1 MKYSL
6 LMPHEVRFG
15 WGVRSELPDLVAQ
28 FGQRAFL
35 VTGGSSLEASG
46 HLAAITAAFV
56 EADMQVEMIRSSG
69 SEPTIAMVDEATAH
83 IVGCE
88 PREGDVVV
96 GLGGGAVM
104 DLAKALAAMATN
116 AGGRS
121 IREYLEGVGSGLELL
136 RTPLPVIAVPT
147 TAGTGSEAT
156 KNAVISVNEPPCK
169 KSLRSTHMMPRV
181 ALIDPEFTVS
191 CPPHITAWS
200 GMDAITQLIESFLS
214 QRANSFSQMLCLEGL
229 PGSIRA
235 LRTAFVDGENRM
247 AREFLSHAAF
257 LSGLALA
264 NSGLGFAHGVAAAL
278 GSTSHVPHGLACAVL
293 LPVALRVNRDACRD
307 QFPLLASALIPGNSS
322 QDPYGAVEQAIV
334 SLLEDLRIPLQLR
347 ELGVAEA
354 DLPAIAEGSMG
365 NSMSG
370 NPVPMTPSDVLNVLE
385 NCW

>member
-15 WGVRSELPDLVAQ
+15 WGVRSELPDLVSQ
-28 FGQRAFL
+28 TGQRAFL
-35 VTGGSSLEASG
+35 VTGGSSLETSG
-46 HLAAITAAFV
+46 QLAVIVAALV
-56 EADMQVEMIRSSG
+56 EADVQVELIRSSG
-69 SEPTIAMVDEATAH
+69 GEPTIAMVDEATAH
-83 IVGCE
+83 IVRCA
-88 PREGDVVV
+88 PHEGDVIV
-96 GLGGGAVM
+96 GIGGGAVM

-116 AGGRS
+116 AGGQS
-121 IREYLEGVGSGLELL
+121 IREFLEGVGSGLELL
-136 RTPLPVIAVPT
+136 RTPLPMIAVPT

-156 KNAVISVNEPPCK
+156 RNAVISVDEPACK
-169 KSLRSTHMMPRV
+169 KSLRSTHMMPRI

-191 CPPHITAWS
+191 CPPHINAWS

-214 QRANSFSQMLCLEGL
+214 RRANSFTQMLCLEGL

-235 LRTAFVDGENRM
+235 LRTAFVDSENRI

-278 GSTSHVPHGLACAVL
+278 GSISQVPHGLACAVL

-307 QFPLLASALIPGNSS
+307 QFPLLASALIPEAISH
-322 QDPYGAVEQAIV
+322 DPCQAVEQAII
-334 SLLEDLRIPLQLR
+334 SLLNDLRIPLQLR

-354 DLPAIAEGSMG
+354 DLPSIAEGSMG

-370 NPVPMTPSDVLNVLE
+370 NPVPMSPSDVLTVLE
-385 NCW
+385 ACW